1 MDLSELSVF
10 LTASVSAISI
20 TDWIC
25 TYYQYFWLSV
35 HPISISE
42 WICLNYQYFWLY
54 LSVLSVLLTGSVP
67 TINISDCLSILS
79 VFLNGS
85 VSTISISDWI
95 CTYYQ
100 YFWLSVHPTK
110 ETKVGRKCWL
120 NKYNDSRTCW
130 SKSLRLK
137 TTSDFENVAV
147 RVCDHVDVAN
157 ITFENSDHIHFF
169 IWLWSYVMDWV
180 PIMPNLHHILPLWN
194 FDIWSQIWWPDLK
207 PCHKNQYII
216 L

>member
-1 MDLSELSVF
+1 MSLEFIEQTISISDCLSILSVF
-10 LTASVSAISI
+10 LNGSVR
-20 TDWIC
+20 T
-25 TYYQYFWLSV
+25 
-35 HPISISE
+35 ISISDC
-42 WICLNYQYFWLY
+42 ICQCYQYYWLDLY
-54 LSVLSVLLTGSVP
+54 LLSLFLTGSVH

-79 VFLNGS
+79 VFLTVS

-130 SKSLRLK
+130 SKSLRPK

-157 ITFENSDHIHFF
+157 ITFENSDHILTNYRRVWRWKDMIRIAQHG
-169 IWLWSYVMDWV
+169 IASS
-180 PIMPNLHHILPLWN
+180 H
-194 FDIWSQIWWPDLK
+194 
-207 PCHKNQYII
+207 
-216 L
+216 

>member
-1 MDLSELSVF
+1 MHHNRILCCSP
-10 LTASVSAISI
+10 TGISWQEYNFNCCFYF
-20 TDWIC
+20 DSKLKGSN
-25 TYYQYFWLSV
+25 QYFWLSL
-35 HPISISE
+35 HTISISE
-42 WICLNYQYFWLY
+42 WICPNYQYFWLY

-67 TINISDCLSILS
+67 TISISDCLSILS

-130 SKSLRLK
+130 SKSLRPK

-157 ITFENSDHIHFF
+157 ITFENSDHIRSNHTF
-169 IWLWSYVMDWV
+169 
-180 PIMPNLHHILPLWN
+180 
-194 FDIWSQIWWPDLK
+194 
-207 PCHKNQYII
+207 
-216 L
+216 